1 MPSPWLIS
9 GCSMMSLATQLQ
21 SALWERLTGARMSSF
36 PPHCRGSLSRRLCCF
51 ILTNFGFCA
60 SVFCFCS
67 VFFLNKSSTAWTG
80 FESCCIGETELRRLL
95 PTACT
100 SQVLELQTLP
110 PPASV
115 LLFFW
120 RNFPKRLVFN
130 NCGMKWKLSLSVS
143 VQRNVFFSV
152 SLLQK
157 QTLYSLG

>member
-1 MPSPWLIS
+1 MVNFWLQHDVTGHPAAECSVRTADRSPYEFIS
-9 GCSMMSLATQLQ
+9 TTLPWVSQQAPLL
-21 SALWERLTGARMSSF
+21 LYFNKFWV
-36 PPHCRGSLSRRLCCF
+36 LC
-51 ILTNFGFCA
+51 
-60 SVFCFCS
+60 FCFLFLFC
-67 VFFLNKSSTAWTG
+67 FFLNKSSTAWTG

-143 VQRNVFFSV
+143 VQRNVFFFSV
-152 SLLQK
+152 PTSETDLIF
-157 QTLYSLG
+157 LGLML